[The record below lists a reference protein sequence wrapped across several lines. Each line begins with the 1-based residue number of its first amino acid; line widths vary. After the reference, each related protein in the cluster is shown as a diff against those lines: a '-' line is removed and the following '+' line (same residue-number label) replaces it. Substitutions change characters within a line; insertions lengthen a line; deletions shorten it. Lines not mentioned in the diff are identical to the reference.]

1 MATRDVDEI
10 NPTTSL
16 WRARLPAIG
25 QRLKRWIVGDAQPG
39 RTGQTPGYPWESSY
53 PESIDWRASLPVK
66 PLFALLDDAAE
77 AHPNS
82 PCIYFMGRTYKY
94 REVAKLVSKAAKGL
108 QDLGVT
114 KGTRVGLL
122 LPNSPFFVI
131 FYYAV
136 LKIGGTVVNYNPLYA
151 EAELIRQS
159 NDSDT
164 RIMITVDLEAI
175 YPKLARILEQTPI
188 SKVVVCPI
196 ADGLPLRYKALFSVL
211 RRNEI
216 AAIPD
221 DENHIRFSRLIDNEG
236 TFKPVEVDP
245 AEDIAVLQYTGGTTG
260 EPKGAM
266 LSHASLYAN
275 ACQARIWFPDLV
287 AGQERIMGVLPLFH
301 VFAMTVVMNAGLH
314 CAAELILLPR
324 FKMDTMLKAIVK
336 RRPTVFPGVPTMF
349 AMISDY
355 DGAAK
360 RDLSSLKYCLSG
372 GAPLSPEIKHRF
384 ETLTDCTLVEGY
396 GLSESAPVVTCNPFV
411 GANKVGSAG
420 LPLPGTVVEITS
432 LKQPGRLLPLGERGE
447 ICVRGPQVMKGYWRR
462 SSDNADTLADGRLH
476 TGDVGYLDE
485 DGYLFIVDRIKE
497 LVLVGGYN
505 VYPRMVEEAIGGHP
519 AILEVAVCGIPDP
532 RFGEKLIAFICLRE
546 GETLSGGSV
555 RAFLKDKLASFEIP
569 RSYEFK
575 DSLPKTII
583 GKIDKKAL
591 LAEPAPA
598 DPGNGALN
606 SPAV

>member
-1 MATRDVDEI
+1 
-10 NPTTSL
+10 
-16 WRARLPAIG
+16 
-25 QRLKRWIVGDAQPG
+25 
-39 RTGQTPGYPWESSY
+39 
-53 PESIDWRASLPVK
+53 
-66 PLFALLDDAAE
+66 
-77 AHPNS
+77 
-82 PCIYFMGRTYKY
+82 
-94 REVAKLVSKAAKGL
+94 
-108 QDLGVT
+108 
-114 KGTRVGLL
+114 
-122 LPNSPFFVI
+122 
-131 FYYAV
+131 
-136 LKIGGTVVNYNPLYA
+136 
-151 EAELIRQS
+151 
-159 NDSDT
+159 
-164 RIMITVDLEAI
+164 
-175 YPKLARILEQTPI
+175 
-188 SKVVVCPI
+188 
-196 ADGLPLRYKALFSVL
+196 
-211 RRNEI
+211 
-216 AAIPD
+216 
-221 DENHIRFSRLIDNEG
+221 
-236 TFKPVEVDP
+236 
-245 AEDIAVLQYTGGTTG
+245 
-260 EPKGAM
+260 
-266 LSHASLYAN
+266 
-275 ACQARIWFPDLV
+275 
-287 AGQERIMGVLPLFH
+287 
-301 VFAMTVVMNAGLH
+301 
-314 CAAELILLPR
+314 
-324 FKMDTMLKAIVK
+324 
-336 RRPTVFPGVPTMF
+336 VFPGVPTMF